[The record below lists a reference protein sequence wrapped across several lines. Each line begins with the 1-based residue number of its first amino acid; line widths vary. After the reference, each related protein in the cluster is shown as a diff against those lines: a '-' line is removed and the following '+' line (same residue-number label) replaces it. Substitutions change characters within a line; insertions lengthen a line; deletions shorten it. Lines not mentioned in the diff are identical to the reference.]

1 MNVATKFW
9 PDRPIRVCPTVW
21 CKCPHREPGD
31 DPRCAECRARPADAE
46 RHGPTLTKLHGDA
59 WNGECGCSYGTWLRT
74 EDCPAARADQD
85 TAERVASMLNREEL
99 EGWLLSL
106 GVFIA
111 KATPLRE
118 LRMVAASKQVALWW
132 PRMFV

>member
-1 MNVATKFW
+1 
-9 PDRPIRVCPTVW
+9 
-21 CKCPHREPGD
+21 
-31 DPRCAECRARPADAE
+31 
-46 RHGPTLTKLHGDA
+46 
-59 WNGECGCSYGTWLRT
+59 
-74 EDCPAARADQD
+74 
-85 TAERVASMLNREEL
+85 MLNREEL

-111 KATPLRE
+111 RGTPLRE